1 MSTLEEV
8 GPRPRSGRSS
18 KKRQRVADT
27 AVSAK
32 ANVEPPAVRID
43 GLPEDHALIVDCG
56 IYERT
61 ETVVN
66 GRAVWHQV
74 DSAPPCDTFL
84 FYSTL
89 GSWCVSDEGDML
101 AGAHQGSM
109 MTESDAATPDAIAET
124 FVVVDDEQWA
134 ADAPEISVATVDRG
148 ALDLGALRAQRGEV
162 ARAQVRVPVAA
173 VDRAALDAAKERA
186 EAEIREALAAA
197 PAKFTFEGLP
207 AGHEYE
213 DSMGSYVLVEDMV
226 VNGRPVWKLEE
237 APAAEEADDDDDD
250 DDEEVYLYFASS
262 REWFISFKS
271 NAEAGAPSGWLR
283 SRGYVTSAWEVFDF
297 ETREW
302 SASDV
307 GVVQTSI

>member
-1 MSTLEEV
+1 MA
-8 GPRPRSGRSS
+8 PS

-27 AVSAK
+27 AASAK

-134 ADAPEISVATVDRG
+134 ADAPEIT
-148 ALDLGALRAQRGEV
+148 
-162 ARAQVRVPVAA
+162 VAA
-173 VDRAALDAAKERA
+173 VDRAVLDAAKERA

>member
-134 ADAPEISVATVDRG
+134 GFTTRKRNAGDRTAAMARQSRG
-148 ALDLGALRAQRGEV
+148 TGGLAQ
-162 ARAQVRVPVAA
+162 Q
-173 VDRAALDAAKERA
+173 L
-186 EAEIREALAAA
+186 
-197 PAKFTFEGLP
+197 
-207 AGHEYE
+207 
-213 DSMGSYVLVEDMV
+213 
-226 VNGRPVWKLEE
+226 
-237 APAAEEADDDDDD
+237 
-250 DDEEVYLYFASS
+250 
-262 REWFISFKS
+262 
-271 NAEAGAPSGWLR
+271 AGAGRR
-283 SRGYVTSAWEVFDF
+283 S
-297 ETREW
+297 
-302 SASDV
+302 
-307 GVVQTSI
+307 

>member
-134 ADAPEISVATVDRG
+134 ADAPEIT
-148 ALDLGALRAQRGEV
+148 
-162 ARAQVRVPVAA
+162 VAA

-237 APAAEEADDDDDD
+237 APAAKEADDDDDD